1 MGPRFGACLPAVDLS
16 ETIGEITGARVERVE
31 RLQSLWDGYG
41 EIVRAWL
48 PDRTVIAKN
57 VRAPAD
63 AHPRKKRSY
72 EVELEFYRRWAPRCD
87 AHCRVAKLVGHR
99 GSVVVLEDLGSEHP
113 ELETCVDWLAAFH
126 MRFLGAE
133 PQGLWKIGTYW
144 HLATRPEELARMR
157 DADLERRAPELDR
170 ALREAKFQTIVH
182 GDAKPEN
189 FLGDA
194 AVDFQYVGGG
204 PGIVDV
210 AYLLWRERDEERLL
224 RDYLSKLPRE
234 IAKEWGALYDTARDD
249 FRRFL
254 DGWRR

>member
-1 MGPRFGACLPAVDLS
+1 
-16 ETIGEITGARVERVE
+16 
-31 RLQSLWDGYG
+31 
-41 EIVRAWL
+41 
-48 PDRTVIAKN
+48 
-57 VRAPAD
+57 
-63 AHPRKKRSY
+63 
-72 EVELEFYRRWAPRCD
+72 
-87 AHCRVAKLVGHR
+87 
-99 GSVVVLEDLGSEHP
+99 
-113 ELETCVDWLAAFH
+113 
-126 MRFLGAE
+126 
-133 PQGLWKIGTYW
+133 
-144 HLATRPEELARMR
+144 
-157 DADLERRAPELDR
+157 LDR